1 VIQDLLKQ
9 YESQKVRKEIQKQ
22 EEFQKEQQRSLKMLH
37 LAIYHA
43 EQLAVERK

>member
-22 EEFQKEQQRSLKMLH
+22 EEFQKEQQRSLKILYR
-37 LAIYHA
+37 AIYHT